1 MPRLLRSETY
11 RLVRRW
17 MPWVLLVLIVVLT
30 FLAYELIWVTSNARL
45 ALLRN
50 GTAPVTPNA
59 PPREVQI
66 SSLEEAIQTLR
77 PSHLTEIGVGL
88 VAGLGAIVM
97 IVFSA
102 SHVGT
107 EWVWGTLR
115 TVLASGAGR
124 VQFLAAKYITLVG
137 FAIVSVIVGLTAATA
152 ASFIV
157 SSQGNLDTSG
167 FDLGQVA
174 SAGARATYG
183 FFPYMSIAALIA
195 LWFRSAGGGIA
206 AGLVINFTESLV
218 TQLLVQFNKDLVT
231 VANFGIARNVQSLSR
246 VGGARVQTGAT
257 EPTGLAQLP
266 DPTQAFVVLTVWI
279 AIFVGLAIWR
289 LRTRDITLS

>member
-1 MPRLLRSETY
+1 MPRLLRSEVY

-17 MPWVLLVLIVVLT
+17 MPWVLLGLIVLLT
-30 FLAYELIWVTSNARL
+30 FVAYELILVTSNAQL
-45 ALLRN
+45 TLLRSGN
-50 GTAPVTPNA
+50 APATPNA
-59 PPREVQI
+59 PPPDVQI
-66 SSLEEAIQTLR
+66 RSLEEAIQTLR
-77 PSHLTEIGVGL
+77 PANLTEIGVGL
-88 VAGLGAIVM
+88 VTGLGTIVL

-102 SHVGT
+102 SHMGT

-124 VQFLAAKYITLVG
+124 IPFLVSKYLTLVG
-137 FAIVSVIVGLTAATA
+137 FAIVFVIVGLAAATA

-157 SSQGNLDTSG
+157 SSQGGLDTSG

-174 SAGARATYG
+174 SAGARSTYG
-183 FFPYMSIAALIA
+183 FFPYMTLASLIA

-206 AGLVINFTESLV
+206 AGLVINFTEGIV
-218 TQLLVQFNKDLVT
+218 TQLLVQFNKDFVT

-246 VGGARVQTGAT
+246 TAGTVRTGAD
-257 EPTGLAQLP
+257 PTGLATLP
-266 DPTQAFVVLTVWI
+266 DQTQAFVVLTIWI
-279 AIFVGLAIWR
+279 ALFVGVAIWR

>member
-17 MPWVLLVLIVVLT
+17 MPWVLLLFVVVLT
-30 FLAYELIWVTSNARL
+30 FVAYELIYVTSNAQL
-45 ALLRN
+45 TLLRS
-50 GTAPVTPNA
+50 GTVPSTPNA
-59 PPREVQI
+59 PPRDVQI
-66 SSLEEAIQTLR
+66 RALEEAIQTLQ

-88 VAGLGAIVM
+88 VAGLGAILM

-124 VQFLAAKYITLVG
+124 VQFLVAKYLTLVG
-137 FAIVSVIVGLTAATA
+137 FAIVYVLVGLVAATA

-157 SSQGNLDTSG
+157 SSQRNLDTSG

-183 FFPYMSIAALIA
+183 FFPYMSLAALIA

-206 AGLVINFTESLV
+206 AGLVINFTESIV

-246 VGGARVQTGAT
+246 VGTRVQTGAT
-257 EPTGLAQLP
+257 EPTGLALLP

-279 AIFVGLAIWR
+279 AIFVALAIWR